1 MTANDLIKEL
11 SKLPESQ
18 KDLPIRLLTPK
29 DDEDLE
35 NIWLF
40 KLEISEKGNSGYEQ
54 EGEIRLIGAE

>member
-18 KDLPIRLLTPK
+18 KYLPIRLLTPK

>member
-11 SKLPESQ
+11 SKLSESQ

-29 DDEDLE
+29 DDEYLE

>member
-11 SKLPESQ
+11 SKLSESQ

-29 DDEDLE
+29 DDEYLE

-40 KLEISEKGNSGYEQ
+40 KLEISEKGSSGYEQ

>member
-1 MTANDLIKEL
+1 MTANELIKEL
-11 SKLPESQ
+11 SKLSESQ

-29 DDEDLE
+29 DDEYLE